1 VQRKLSIFDM
11 LRILLTGTSYIGNYK
26 NKGWKDSLPFY
37 AFKCPKHGIITN
49 HVKEYNKRLECPK
62 CKTE

>member
-1 VQRKLSIFDM
+1 M
-11 LRILLTGTSYIGNYK
+11 LRILLTGTSYVGNYK

-49 HVKEYNKRLECPK
+49 HVKGYNKRLECPK